1 MARVIGN
8 ADEFYRLRVV
18 RVDSGDSPDL
28 EWRDDIL
35 WRRPPAE
42 SLAEGDVYRV
52 EAVLIDDEDSAKI
65 LAEFDTSDDAQD
77 WFATAEGDLYDMTK
91 AEFEDT
97 YFTDTFAA
105 DLFDDGDLIDDEDEE

>member
-18 RVDSGDSPDL
+18 RVDAGDSPDL

-35 WRRPPAE
+35 WRRPPSELVAE
-42 SLAEGDVYRV
+42 DDVYRV
-52 EAVLIDDEDSAKI
+52 EAVLVDDEESAKVI
-65 LAEFDTSDDAQD
+65 AEFDASEDAQD
-77 WFATAEGDLYDMTK
+77 WMAIAEGDLYDMTK

-97 YFTDTFAA
+97 YFTEDIAGEIFTG
-105 DLFDDGDLIDDEDEE
+105 DFDDLDDE